1 VTISNV
7 PGPPFPL
14 FLGGARMVGFYP
26 LGPVAEG
33 VGLNMTVMSYCG
45 IVYFGLNGCRET
57 VTRMAELPA
66 MIDESMDELLALAR
80 PARRKARAA
89 AAAAAASASAAVAPV
104 AAESAAASASL
115 STDASFAPA
124 AAAPDEEAGGSS
136 LAAS

>member
-1 VTISNV
+1 
-7 PGPPFPL
+7 
-14 FLGGARMVGFYP
+14 MVGFYP

-80 PARRKARAA
+80 PARRKARDESMDELLALARPARRKARAA

-104 AAESAAASASL
+104 TAESAPASASL

-124 AAAPDEEAGGSS
+124 AAAPDEAAGGSS